1 METEAPSLRV
11 SKRSSREEYR
21 IVTVKI
27 PVELLMVIDSIVE
40 TTGKYLNRSDFI
52 RQAIREKIEKEIG
65 SGMLE
70 VFRSMNRSRK
80 LKIQTVEL
88 EEEGEE
94 ICPRC

>member
-1 METEAPSLRV
+1 METEAPPPRV

-40 TTGKYLNRSDFI
+40 STGKYLNRSDFI

-65 SGMLE
+65 SGMPE
-70 VFRSMNRSRK
+70 FFRSMNRSRK
-80 LKIQTVEL
+80 LKIQIVEL
-88 EEEGEE
+88 EGEK
-94 ICPRC
+94 ICPR

>member
-1 METEAPSLRV
+1 METEVPSPRV

-65 SGMLE
+65 SGMLG

-80 LKIQTVEL
+80 LRIQIVEL
-88 EEEGEE
+88 EGEK
-94 ICPRC
+94 ICPQC